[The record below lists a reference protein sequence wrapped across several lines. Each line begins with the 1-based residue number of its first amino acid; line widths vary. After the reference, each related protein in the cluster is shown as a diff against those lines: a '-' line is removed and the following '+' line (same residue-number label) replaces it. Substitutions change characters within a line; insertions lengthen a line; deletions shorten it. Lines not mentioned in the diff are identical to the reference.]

1 MRNDRPADPVSRHL
15 RGGCTGAESAGGGEM
30 KPAHYCQTLTH
41 ICTRKDIVSRGN
53 YPNVIS
59 ISCNDT
65 LTIIGENASPKQL
78 DAIMDI
84 LEKNGEEE

>member
-1 MRNDRPADPVSRHL
+1 MTNFKEHDGMLFKQPKPTFKVGD
-15 RGGCTGAESAGGGEM
+15 GGGEM

-65 LTIIGENASPKQL
+65 LTIIGENAGPKQL